1 MMGVHD
7 KASWLPLWLWRMH
20 NSVNARLVH
29 PLFPTVTDC
38 PSCRV
43 SLDHMPRIN
52 ETALTSMNATGV
64 VANDTTVTFN
74 DTHVL
79 AWLLDNYGYQQSE
92 VVVMPEEE
100 ETTHAI
106 AGQDLTLYVKQDTPV
121 KEVAWWGW

>member
-1 MMGVHD
+1 M
-7 KASWLPLWLWRMH
+7 
-20 NSVNARLVH
+20 
-29 PLFPTVTDC
+29 
-38 PSCRV
+38 

-52 ETALTSMNATGV
+52 EMALTSMNATGV

-106 AGQDLTLYVKQDTPV
+106 AGQDLMWYVKQDTPV